1 MRTEMRRVRG
11 GFICRTV
18 EDRIPV
24 SRLVGRAVAVKIR
37 GRSRVGRLSLV
48 AAGGEV
54 FYDVS
59 GTRFVAEA
67 VKLVVTSAV
76 LPVLVL
82 S

>member
-1 MRTEMRRVRG
+1 MRVVCRRVKRET
-11 GFICRTV
+11 RV
-18 EDRIPV
+18 PV
-24 SRLVGRAVAVKIR
+24 SRFVGRAVAVKVR
-37 GRSRVGRLSLV
+37 GRARVGRLSLV

-59 GTRFVAEA
+59 GVRFVAET